1 MSPLQVIG
9 DAETVLA
16 FALGGVPGRIADTAD
31 EACAAVEEVRNQ
43 VHAAGGPKQ
52 RPVLLV
58 VTNGIAGRI
67 RDYLQRVML
76 DARGPVIL
84 EVPGFGE
91 SSEGGSV
98 QRVVERALGLHL

>member
-1 MSPLQVIG
+1 MKPLQVIG
-9 DAETVLA
+9 DADTVLV
-16 FALGGVPGRIADTAD
+16 FALGGVPGRVVHSAD
-31 EACAAVEEVRNQ
+31 EARTAIEEVVNE

-67 RDYLQRVML
+67 RDYLRHAML
-76 DARGPVIL
+76 DASGPVIL

-91 SSEGGSV
+91 SPDGGSV
-98 QRVVERALGLHL
+98 QRFVERTLGLRL